1 MSELNI
7 NFSDYKASGVYYL
20 EVDNSISTATQQG
33 ALRLAVGFNGR
44 APFNRPVYIG
54 STLDCDEFLGPID
67 RKLER
72 KGCYT
77 NRAIRTMIT
86 KAPVYALNLLPVDTT
101 TSVDTNKDVTGVCK
115 LDMCPSAEPIKA
127 RKLKYCDMY
136 DRSKFW
142 VADETSM
149 MFNLE
154 GSAALNK
161 VDGNTEMDVYGN
173 GVKTDSV
180 SKANKFA
187 NCALFAIGNCGTSD
201 MSIIIRKAE
210 NLTGYNVTFLDWYG
224 KEDDIPYSWI
234 NPYDYVSDYFVQV
247 IAVKG
252 NLTGYAGYAADPV
265 WREYF
270 DENGLKKDK
279 VNKFL
284 RLDTVEI
291 LGNWTGC
298 IIPDFYD
305 KQGRCRSIDY
315 LINKVANKSGVL
327 FGVNT
332 TALETLSMDRTA
344 ESGKAKYFMDLNGD
358 NTYDESEESL
368 SAVDL
373 AGHTVD
379 SVGGTLNF
387 LSYTDI
393 NLSEDAKTVAK
404 LDATVQK
411 NTFFIES
418 AAAVDGFMP
427 QVGDYVKCVDGTFTK
442 IVKKSYKPAVLPT
455 NDLND
460 VATPVGAG
468 YEFSTLK
475 NVYVEPVTP
484 DASTD
489 ASTDPG
495 TEVRAEDYP
504 DFITYGDTF
513 VTNDIVT
520 ENSGKITVRKAIT
533 DAYQHLGFTY
543 LPGLKL
549 TNRHLPGYSKADAD
563 GVVTADVE
571 AGVSKIYEMLEDKGI
586 RRGLLNDE
594 MLDFRYIVD
603 TMGGG
608 LAIEGGAKRILS
620 ELANEKEHCLALI
633 NLPAISDFAKY
644 VQGEPCYYDIENNA
658 PTTFNIEHITTEGNP
673 EAEITSTREAFSLPT
688 YEQGS
693 DHTAYFAPYLRY
705 ALGTSEILVPP
716 AADVSNTLMNKF
728 LGGDP
733 YKTVANLNGIL
744 VNSNIRG
751 LEVDFDETDR
761 GFLEPFGVNP
771 IINYRG
777 TTMIFGDRTAYQT
790 VNSDLNYLHV
800 RELLN
805 TINIRSREILH
816 DYVFGYN
823 IATTRS
829 EIYNRLTPMLKAMQD
844 SGALLKY
851 EIQVDDVNNTAEVID
866 EKFCIVDIGVWVS
879 PNMEKIITRVTLNR
893 STTA

>member
-20 EVDNSISTATQQG
+20 EVDNTISTATTQG

-101 TSVDTNKDVTGVCK
+101 TSVDTNKDVTGVVK
-115 LDMCPSAEPIKA
+115 LDMCPSSEPLKA

-142 VADETSM
+142 VADENSM

-154 GSAALNK
+154 GSAAMNK
-161 VDGNTEMDVYGN
+161 ADGNIDSDVYGN
-173 GVKTDSV
+173 GVKPE
-180 SKANKFA
+180 SKGKKFA
-187 NCALFAIGNCGTSD
+187 DCALFAIGNCGTSD
-201 MSIIIRKAE
+201 ISIIVRKAE
-210 NLTGYNVTFLDWYG
+210 NLTGYGITFLDWYG

-247 IAVKG
+247 IAIKG
-252 NLTGYAGYAADPV
+252 NLTGYASYAADPI
-265 WREYF
+265 WKEYF

-284 RLDTVEI
+284 RLDSVEV

-315 LINKVANKSGVL
+315 LINKQANKSGLL

-332 TALETLSMDRTA
+332 TALETLSMDKSA
-344 ESGKAKYFMDLNGD
+344 EDGKTRYYMDLNGD
-358 NTYDESEESL
+358 SAYDETEESL
-368 SAVDL
+368 SRVDL
-373 AGHTVD
+373 VGHTAGDVE
-379 SVGGTLNF
+379 GTLNF

-393 NLSEDAKTVAK
+393 KFSEENGTIANIKASVN
-404 LDATVQK
+404 K
-411 NTFFIES
+411 NSFFIETADVS
-418 AAAVDGFMP
+418 AGFMP
-427 QVGDYVKCVDGTFTK
+427 QVGDYVKCADGTYTK
-442 IVKKSYKPAVLPT
+442 ISKKTYRPAVEPVMMAA
-455 NDLND
+455 NDIND
-460 VATPVGAG
+460 EDAPVARGAG

-475 NVYVEPVTP
+475 NVYVEPETQ
-484 DASTD
+484 DASVALDEYPDYILYD
-489 ASTDPG
+489 AG
-495 TEVRAEDYP
+495 TEFEIP
-504 DFITYGDTF
+504 ETPEES
-513 VTNDIVT
+513 VTGT
-520 ENSGKITVRKAIT
+520 ITVRKSLM
-533 DAYQHLGFTY
+533 DAYSHLGFTY

-563 GVVTADVE
+563 GTVTADIE
-571 AGVSKIYEMLEDKGI
+571 AGVSKIYGMLEDKGI

-620 ELANEKEHCLALI
+620 ELANEKEHCLALV

-658 PTTFNIEHITTEGNP
+658 PTVFNIEHITTEGNP
-673 EAEITSTREAFSLPT
+673 EAEITSTKEAFSLPT

-693 DHTAYFAPYLRY
+693 DHTAYFTPYLRY

-761 GFLEPFGVNP
+761 GYLEPFGVNP

-790 VNSDLNYLHV
+790 VNSDLNFLHV

-893 STTA
+893 STTV